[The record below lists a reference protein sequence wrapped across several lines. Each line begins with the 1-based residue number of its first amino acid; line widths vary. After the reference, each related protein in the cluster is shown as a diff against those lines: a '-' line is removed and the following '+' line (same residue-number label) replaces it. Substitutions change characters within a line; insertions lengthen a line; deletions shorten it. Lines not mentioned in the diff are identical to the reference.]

1 MLDRV
6 KHALHNSLMIEVYF
20 EIPISQNLLWLWK
33 ICKSFSCSLT
43 QGVEQKI
50 QSKLSL
56 NTIHNRFLTPYE
68 SILEECSISL
78 RHKMFTGYDSVKSNV
93 DNMIGHEQTCYSS
106 IFKYYYPISPKK
118 IVVWTLIFYL
128 FICGKYMFQ
137 FILFYKSPG

>member
-6 KHALHNSLMIEVYF
+6 KHALHNFLMIEVYF

-68 SILEECSISL
+68 SILEEWPLSLSL
-78 RHKMFTGYDSVKSNV
+78 RHKMCTGYDSVKSNV
-93 DNMIGHEQTCYSS
+93 DNMIDHEQTCYTP
-106 IFKYYYPISPKK
+106 IFKYFYPISSKK
-118 IVVWTLIFYL
+118 NCGLNINFL
-128 FICGKYMFQ
+128 FIYLWKIYVSVH
-137 FILFYKSPG
+137 FIL